1 MFWVGETGQASQPNP
16 LTSGRGG
23 SLLGGDLSCTG
34 WLVSSVPRHTSIP
47 WGKLVPLL
55 FLRQHRCLPV
65 ARTHSLPLGSSSQV
79 GRPTPRPLPVML
91 TQLPPTPEG
100 RDHARG
106 AHQHYPSP
114 SPDMQAQECPLL
126 MQKVSGH
133 GGPGEENPQLQLA
146 GRCHCSSGPRVS
158 MPLWRL

>member
-34 WLVSSVPRHTSIP
+34 WLVRGVPRHASIP
-47 WGKLVPLL
+47 WGQAGAPALPEAASVPDGG
-55 FLRQHRCLPV
+55 QD
-65 ARTHSLPLGSSSQV
+65 SLPLGSSSQV
-79 GRPTPRPLPVML
+79 GRPTPRPLPVTV
-91 TQLPPTPEG
+91 TQLLPTPEG

-106 AHQHYPSP
+106 APQHYPSP
-114 SPDMQAQECPLL
+114 SPDMQGQECPLL

-146 GRCHCSSGPRVS
+146 GRCHCSSGPRVPV
-158 MPLWRL
+158 PLWQL